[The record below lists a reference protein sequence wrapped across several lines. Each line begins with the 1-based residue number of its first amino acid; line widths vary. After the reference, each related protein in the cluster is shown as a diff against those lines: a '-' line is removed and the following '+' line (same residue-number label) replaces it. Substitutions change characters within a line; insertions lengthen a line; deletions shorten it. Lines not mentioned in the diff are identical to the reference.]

1 MKNLLLLYSAL
12 LIGVCTSVQAQNL
25 RLGFKTGLS
34 FTSFVGPDAADAS
47 SKPGFQAG
55 LLANLRF
62 NDLLS
67 VQPEVQ
73 YSTKGAKIGRGN
85 TISGSQSLK
94 YLDVPVLVRAN
105 YHQFF
110 AEAGPQLGILLSA
123 AATNDLIIPA
133 TTANNKSLFN
143 PLDVGY
149 AIGAG
154 VQAASGPFAG
164 VRYNGGIR
172 NIAKSGTTNNQ
183 LPEGRNSALQFYV
196 GFLFGGE

>member
-1 MKNLLLLYSAL
+1 M
-12 LIGVCTSVQAQNL
+12 
-25 RLGFKTGLS
+25 
-34 FTSFVGPDAADAS
+34 
-47 SKPGFQAG
+47 
-55 LLANLRF
+55 
-62 NDLLS
+62 
-67 VQPEVQ
+67 
-73 YSTKGAKIGRGN
+73 
-85 TISGSQSLK
+85 
-94 YLDVPVLVRAN
+94 RAN
-105 YHQFF
+105 YHHFF

-133 TTANNKSLFN
+133 TTTSNKSLFN
-143 PLDVGY
+143 PLDIGY
-149 AIGAG
+149 AVGAG